1 MTMLSDSM
9 ITWLT
14 PTISGARAAGSI
26 TFQTSWRGVAPAMRP
41 NSTISGATPRSASSV
56 TRTIGGMA

>member
-1 MTMLSDSM
+1 MLSDSM

-14 PTISGARAAGSI
+14 PTISGARADGI
-26 TFQTSWRGVAPAMRP
+26 MTRQVSWRGVQP
-41 NSTISGATPRSASSV
+41 TIAAELDDLRRARRRSASMV